1 MKCAVY
7 DKTFANY
14 SPKAF
19 NTISIPSSTTVMSKM
34 HALLLYLTL
43 YELMDQINHTN
54 EVIDIS
60 LTTHS
65 NDNEI

>member
-34 HALLLYLTL
+34 PVFHLYLTL
-43 YELMDQINHTN
+43 NELMNQINKPHK
-54 EVIDIS
+54 
-60 LTTHS
+60 
-65 NDNEI
+65 

>member
-34 HALLLYLTL
+34 HVLLLYLTL
-43 YELMDQINHTN
+43 NELMNQINKPHK
-54 EVIDIS
+54 
-60 LTTHS
+60 
-65 NDNEI
+65 